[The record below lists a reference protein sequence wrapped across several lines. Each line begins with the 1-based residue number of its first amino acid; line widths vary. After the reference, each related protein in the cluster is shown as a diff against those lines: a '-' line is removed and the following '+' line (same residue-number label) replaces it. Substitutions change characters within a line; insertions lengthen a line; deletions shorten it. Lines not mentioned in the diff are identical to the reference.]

1 MLEVIK
7 DMLKILYYT
16 VDICI
21 LLYGLYYLVTS
32 LFVFKSKTVIRRY
45 RAKHKIAI
53 LIAARNEAKVIGNLI
68 DSLKKQKYPD
78 KLYDIFVIPN
88 NCTDNTAEVAMQA
101 GAKIIECQGVIKS
114 KGDVLKYAFKY
125 MNNSQP
131 DYEAYCI
138 FDADNI
144 VQNNFLNRMNDALCS
159 GYKVAQGFRDS
170 KNPSNTWISSCYSL
184 FYLTQNYFF
193 NSARMNMN
201 WSASINGT
209 GFMISKEVIDEF
221 GFDTVTI
228 TEDIE
233 FAALC
238 ALNNVKIAF
247 VDDAITYDE
256 QPLTF
261 SQSWKQ
267 RMRWSVGTIQC
278 LYRYSGKL
286 MKTGIKQRI
295 PQCIDMSLFF
305 MAPVVQI
312 LSLILLGLFI
322 SVGLMSIRL
331 TSAFLLVFENA
342 GLFLLMVYLLC
353 VITSILVL
361 KLQNKSIK
369 KAFKGIFTL
378 SIFMLSWVPINM
390 ICLYKKEHTWEPI
403 EHNANITIEE
413 FSID

>member
-1 MLEVIK
+1 MEVIK
-7 DMLKILYYT
+7 EILKILYYAIN
-16 VDICI
+16 VYI
-21 LLYGLYYLVTS
+21 LIYGLYYLITS
-32 LFVFKSKTVIRRY
+32 LFAFKNKTVIRRY
-45 RAKHKIAI
+45 KAKHKIAI

-88 NCTDNTAEVAMQA
+88 NCTDDTESVALKA
-101 GAKIIECQGVIKS
+101 GAKIIECNSVIKS
-114 KGDVLKYAFKY
+114 KGDVLKYAFRY
-125 MNNSQP
+125 MSNLQN

-144 VQNNFLNRMNDALCS
+144 VHSNFLNRMNDALCS

-170 KNPSNTWISSCYSL
+170 KNAFNTWISSCYSL

-193 NSARMNMN
+193 NTARMNMH

-209 GFMISKEVIDEF
+209 GFMISKEVIDEY
-221 GFDTVTI
+221 GFNTVTI

-233 FAALC
+233 FAAIC

-267 RMRWSVGTIQC
+267 RTRWSIGTLQC

-286 MKTGIKQRI
+286 MKTGIKQKI

-305 MAPVVQI
+305 MAPVIQI
-312 LSLILLGLFI
+312 LSAIVVGLFAL
-322 SVGLMSIRL
+322 VALMRIKVSG
-331 TSAFLLVFENA
+331 AFMMIFENA
-342 GLFLLMVYLLC
+342 GIFAIVGYLVC
-353 VITSILVL
+353 VALALLVL
-361 KLQNKSIK
+361 KLQNKSIRK
-369 KAFKGIFTL
+369 SLKGVFTL
-378 SIFMLSWVPINM
+378 SLFMLSWIPINM
-390 ICLYKKEHTWEPI
+390 VSLYKKDHAWEPI
-403 EHNANITIEE
+403 EHIADITIEE
-413 FSID
+413 LI

>member
-1 MLEVIK
+1 MELIK
-7 DMLKILYYT
+7 DLLKLLYYA
-16 VDICI
+16 INLYI
-21 LLYGLYYLVTS
+21 LLYGVYFLITS
-32 LFVFKSKTVIRRY
+32 LFAFKRKVVIRRY
-45 RAKHKIAI
+45 KAKHKIAV
-53 LIAARNEAKVIGNLI
+53 LVAARNESKVIGNLI

-78 KLYDIFVIPN
+78 ELYDIFVIPN
-88 NCTDNTAEVAMQA
+88 NCTDNTEEVALQC
-101 GAKIIECQGVIKS
+101 GAKIIECQGEIKS
-114 KGDVLKYAFKY
+114 KGDVLKQAFRY
-125 MNNSQP
+125 MTTYEQ

-144 VQNNFLNRMNDALCS
+144 VHSNFLSRMNDALCG

-170 KNPSNTWISSCYSL
+170 KNPSSTWISSCYSL

-193 NSARMNMN
+193 NFARMNMN
-201 WSASINGT
+201 WSSSINGT
-209 GFMISKEVIDEF
+209 GFMVAKEVIDEH
-221 GFDTVTI
+221 GFNTVTI

-247 VDDAITYDE
+247 VSDAITYDE
-256 QPLTF
+256 QPLSF

-267 RMRWSVGTIQC
+267 RMRWSLGTTQC

-286 MKTGIKQRI
+286 MKTGLKKKQ

-305 MAPVVQI
+305 MAPIVQI
-312 LSLILLGLFI
+312 LSLIVLGLFI
-322 SVGLMSIRL
+322 LVGLMTLKVPNAFMVIFQN
-331 TSAFLLVFENA
+331 TSVFM
-342 GLFLLMVYLLC
+342 LMIYSLC

-369 KAFKGIFTL
+369 KSLKGVFTL

-390 ICLYKKEHTWEPI
+390 ICLCKKEHTWEPI
-403 EHNANITIEE
+403 EHSSNVTIEE
-413 FSID
+413 LV